1 LTSSCIKLT
10 REYCFLLLY
19 VMISKDEYLKRYIS
33 GEIQPKKKKKKL
45 VRKLNRVKIVEE
57 EAFLTVKQEKQE
69 ESLSDE
75 DKPVLALQGNKTD
88 ELRLLGKFST
98 SRWIQAEDAVESGEN
113 ASASQE
119 NYDGLRRL
127 RHDSEN
133 SEETK
138 ECVGTESENF
148 AFNVKWKCSSAKS
161 NNKQLVFDERK
172 IKQEKGVEENR
183 VADRR
188 ESPDLDFLKR
198 KRRRSVDLSPPR
210 RRRRRRE
217 SSSSSSR
224 EASAEERPF
233 EHRRNSNKSADRRR
247 RSRSRSRSE
256 CSDQSLPRR
265 RHQRRHSSSSSY
277 SPNRRADRKAWK
289 SKDYS
294 IKDSRA
300 NVESRSRS
308 PFHRRSKQS
317 NEGAG
322 DDRRKNSVLNAS
334 QPTCSDD
341 SWMGRDAETVVRKK
355 MTKQKKDEETE
366 EQKQRRE
373 EMEKRYEL
381 WNKGVKQAK
390 EREERLQ
397 DMAKEI
403 DKPFARYEDDA
414 DLDEMLKKME
424 YEEDPMLEYIRR
436 KRRKKNPELP
446 KYKGPPPLPN
456 RYSILPGVRW
466 DGVDRSNGF
475 ETRLLSQA
483 NLKKAEQEEFYKWTA
498 GHYE

>member
-1 LTSSCIKLT
+1 
-10 REYCFLLLY
+10 LLLY
-19 VMISKDEYLKRYIS
+19 MMISKDEYLKRYIS
-33 GEIQPKKKKKKL
+33 GETQPKKKKKKII
-45 VRKLNRVKIVEE
+45 RKLNRVKIVEE
-57 EAFLTVKQEKQE
+57 EAFISVKQEKQE
-69 ESLSDE
+69 ESPSDE
-75 DKPVLALQGNKTD
+75 EKPVLALQGNKTD

-113 ASASQE
+113 ASVSQE

-138 ECVGTESENF
+138 ESVATESENF
-148 AFNVKWKCSSAKS
+148 AFNVKWKAPPA
-161 NNKQLVFDERK
+161 KQLVLDERK
-172 IKQEKGVEENR
+172 IKQEKDVSENK
-183 VADRR
+183 VSNKR

-198 KRRRSVDLSPPR
+198 KRRCSVDLSPPR
-210 RRRRRRE
+210 RRRGRE
-217 SSSSSSR
+217 SSSSSNR
-224 EASAEERPF
+224 EASSERRCSF
-233 EHRRNSNKSADRRR
+233 EHRKNSNKVADRRR

-265 RHQRRHSSSSSY
+265 RKQRSHSSSSSH
-277 SPNRRADRKAWK
+277 SPALRADGKAWK
-289 SKDYS
+289 SKNYS
-294 IKDSRA
+294 IDNKRT
-300 NVESRSRS
+300 NVERRRSRS
-308 PFHRRSKQS
+308 PSRRRSVKRNS
-317 NEGAG
+317 DESVRRNEGPG
-322 DDRRKNSVLNAS
+322 DDDRRKNSALNAS
-334 QPTCSDD
+334 LPTCSDD

-355 MTKQKKDEETE
+355 MTKQKKQEETE

-436 KRRKKNPELP
+436 KKRKKNPELP

-475 ETRLLSQA
+475 ESRLLSQA
-483 NLKKAEQEEFYKWTA
+483 NLKKAEQEELYKWAA

>member
-1 LTSSCIKLT
+1 
-10 REYCFLLLY
+10 
-19 VMISKDEYLKRYIS
+19 MISKDEYLKRYIS
-33 GEIQPKKKKKKL
+33 GETQPKKKKKKL

-57 EAFLTVKQEKQE
+57 EAFITVKQEKQE
-69 ESLSDE
+69 EPPSDE

-98 SRWIQAEDAVESGEN
+98 SRWIQAEDAVESVEN

-138 ECVGTESENF
+138 ESVATESENF
-148 AFNVKWKCSSAKS
+148 AFNVKWKASSAK
-161 NNKQLVFDERK
+161 QLVLDEGK
-172 IKQEKGVEENR
+172 IKQEKDVAENK
-183 VADRR
+183 VADER

-198 KRRRSVDLSPPR
+198 KRRCSVDLSPPR
-210 RRRRRRE
+210 RRRRE
-217 SSSSSSR
+217 SSSSSSK
-224 EASAEERPF
+224 EANAEERCSF
-233 EHRRNSNKSADRRR
+233 EHRKNSNIFADRRR

-265 RHQRRHSSSSSY
+265 RHQRRHSSSSSH
-277 SPNRRADRKAWK
+277 SPTRRADRKAWK
-289 SKDYS
+289 SKNYS
-294 IKDSRA
+294 IEDKRT
-300 NVESRSRS
+300 NVERRRRRRSRS
-308 PFHRRSKQS
+308 PSHRRSVKS
-317 NEGAG
+317 NSDESVRRNEDAG
-322 DDRRKNSVLNAS
+322 DDDRRKNSTLNAS

-341 SWMGRDAETVVRKK
+341 NWMGRDAETVVRKK
-355 MTKQKKDEETE
+355 MTKQKKQEETE

-436 KRRKKNPELP
+436 KKRKKNPELP

-475 ETRLLSQA
+475 ESRLLSQA
-483 NLKKAEQEEFYKWTA
+483 NLKKAEQEELYKWAA